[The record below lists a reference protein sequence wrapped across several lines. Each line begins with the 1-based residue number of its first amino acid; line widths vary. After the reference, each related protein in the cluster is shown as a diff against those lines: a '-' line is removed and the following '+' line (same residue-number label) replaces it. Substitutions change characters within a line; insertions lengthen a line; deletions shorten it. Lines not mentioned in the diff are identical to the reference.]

1 MASWRRFIK
10 GPNLLRR
17 IADLPIPTLVV
28 HGTEDI
34 RPDWP
39 ARQIATLLPNGTFVS
54 IEGGQHH
61 LELTHPD
68 ALRHHLREFLEALV
82 SNGDGRGTEVA

>member
-1 MASWRRFIK
+1 MASWRRVIK
-10 GPNLLRR
+10 EPNLLRR

-28 HGTEDI
+28 NGTEDI

-82 SNGDGRGTEVA
+82 SDGDGRGTEVA